1 MLNIIKLKT
10 KSYTV
15 AELVAID
22 DAMAHVLWTRH
33 LLAPQGMYL
42 LSTTIHQDNKST
54 VLLAENGKYEAANVF
69 GI

>member
-1 MLNIIKLKT
+1 VKHAKHHQIENE
-10 KSYTV
+10 
-15 AELVAID
+15 ELYRSRN